1 MNSGR
6 SHNLSLKYQRFAP
19 SSCLDI
25 GVRKFEFVTKTQ
37 LLSRYSIVNQEG
49 WERAYSVHKDRTSS
63 VEKYEAEIR
72 KQKNKQFSN
81 GLSEFF

>member
-1 MNSGR
+1 MVFDIR
-6 SHNLSLKYQRFAP
+6 RDRCWWP
-19 SSCLDI
+19 SSARLPSLVDK
-25 GVRKFEFVTKTQ
+25 R
-37 LLSRYSIVNQEG
+37 SIVNQEG